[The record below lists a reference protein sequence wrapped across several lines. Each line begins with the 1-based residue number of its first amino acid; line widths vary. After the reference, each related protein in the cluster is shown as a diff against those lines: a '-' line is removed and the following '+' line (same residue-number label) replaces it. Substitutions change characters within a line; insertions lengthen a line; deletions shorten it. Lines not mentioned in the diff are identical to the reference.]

1 MWAKHIRDA
10 HTNAIKSW
18 EKVPAEA
25 KDQFAKVVNQYIG
38 RQAIVDYL
46 LSNAACIEGECPVHQ
61 AAVKSFLYVRH
72 KK

>member
-1 MWAKHIRDA
+1 MWAVHIRYA
-10 HTNAIKSW
+10 HTEMKNW

-25 KDQFAKVVNQYIG
+25 KDQFSKVVNQYIG

-61 AAVKSFLYVRH
+61 AAVKTFLSVRN